1 MRTCLRTCTCLL
13 LALSACSTAATPD
26 GDDLAPDAAPADPDP
41 DLDPESA
48 AAGCVDVDD
57 AAALVVGTA
66 AAADDHA
73 LVLPATAAS
82 ATRWGTPGNEAL
94 VLDVSTPQRFIGHL
108 ILHQGNVR
116 HDYGMHLGALA
127 AGEQVRVRVSTLSAA
142 GAIRKACV
150 GPGTLTPAAALP
162 TGEGLVHAPIYRW
175 PIQKRFDDVPLAL
188 GWSAARKAYQTVFT
202 NENGGTVVQ
211 CGGGASGVQAEI
223 ARWGRAADIEGSF
236 SYGGTS
242 PRWGRCTG
250 SVAFTDVQPRL
261 EGAHPILYYGDGH
274 NRLFE
279 HRGGYG
285 QTCGS
290 GGAEKADGNLDGWN
304 TNSPGTSLADD
315 AGRVIVLRP
324 LPVALDALGY
334 AQFGGRREALIDRT
348 APWLYRLTAHE
359 LARQNSVDDSKVLGM
374 ARYLYVDVRVD
385 DVGGS
390 GDSYCS
396 LNVGGGFK
404 LRALAGATV
413 IDGPQI
419 TADYASAGAHDYK
432 RVAIPLPAGITAAD
446 ITGFRFDAYDDD
458 GIYLTAL
465 GDAFI
470 PKLDGT
476 NGATL
481 DYVRKGEK
489 PLTYYVDDDR
499 SSCVNNANTDGPGGT
514 AYTCTGSFVDVPK

>member
-1 MRTCLRTCTCLL
+1 VL
-13 LALSACSTAATPD
+13 LALAACSSADIPA
-26 GDDLAPDAAPADPDP
+26 DDDPAPDAPPS
-41 DLDPESA
+41 EIEA
-48 AAGCVDVDD
+48 AAAACSDVDD
-57 AAALVVGTA
+57 VAPIVVATA
-66 AAADDHA
+66 AVADEHA
-73 LVLPATAAS
+73 LVLPAITAS
-82 ATRWGTPGNEAL
+82 STRWGTLGNEAL
-94 VLDVSTPQRFIGHL
+94 VLDVSTAQRFIGHL

-116 HDYGMHLGALA
+116 HDYGMHVGALA
-127 AGEQVRVRVSTLSAA
+127 AGEQVRVKVSTLSAA

-150 GPGTLTPAAALP
+150 GPGTLSPAAVLA
-162 TGEGLVHAPIYRW
+162 TAEGLVHAPIYRW

-188 GWSAARKAYQTVFT
+188 GWSAARKSYQTVFS

-223 ARWGRAADIEGSF
+223 ARWGRAADIEGSY

-242 PRWGRCTG
+242 PRWQRCTG
-250 SVAFTDVQPRL
+250 TVVFTDVQPRL

-285 QTCGS
+285 QACGS

-334 AQFGGRREALIDRT
+334 AQLGGRREALIDRT

-359 LARQNSVDDSKVLGM
+359 LARQGSVDNSKVLGM
-374 ARYLYVDVRVD
+374 ARYLYVDVRVA

-396 LNVGGGFK
+396 LNVSGGFR
-404 LRALAGATV
+404 LRALTSGGAS
-413 IDGPQI
+413 IDGPQV
-419 TADYASAGAHDYK
+419 TAAYASGGAHDYK
-432 RVAIPLPAGITAAD
+432 RVAIPLPAGVTAAD
-446 ITGFRFDAYDDD
+446 ITGFRFDAYDND
-458 GIYLTAL
+458 GIYLTAI
-465 GDAFI
+465 GDAFV
-470 PKLDGT
+470 PQLDAV

-481 DYVRKGEK
+481 AYVRQGER

-499 SSCVNNANTDGPGGT
+499 SSCASNTNTDGPSGA
-514 AYTCTGSFVDVPK
+514 AYTCTGSFIDVPK